1 MNPQFSSGNAL
12 MLFLGAVG
20 CRGFT
25 AEPDAFTVESERLR
39 SATPTGARVEHVDEV
54 VREPFRVSQEWGV
67 AVQADWSTF
76 AAQAVSTLSGRYRCT
91 AEAEKAVVFPLDP
104 RRRFLSV
111 VRAQRRGTGA
121 CQARGAPGLSGLRP
135 FGEVLVLRN
144 RRLRR

>member
-91 AEAEKAVVFPLDP
+91 AEAEK
-104 RRRFLSV
+104 LSCSRWIPGDAFSLSYAPSGAGQ
-111 VRAQRRGTGA
+111 VRVRLE
-121 CQARGAPGLSGLRP
+121 ARPD
-135 FGEVLVLRN
+135 
-144 RRLRR
+144 